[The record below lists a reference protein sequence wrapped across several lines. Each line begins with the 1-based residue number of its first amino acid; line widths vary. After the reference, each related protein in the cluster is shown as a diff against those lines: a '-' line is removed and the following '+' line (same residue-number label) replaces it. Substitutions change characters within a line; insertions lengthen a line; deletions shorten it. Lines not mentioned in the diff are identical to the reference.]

1 MSINSENDE
10 AAAVPAAGVA
20 FDHQRR
26 IRALRGPPRS
36 RRVWRPH
43 AHWGR
48 VARRFLTS
56 RSRPLEA
63 LLPSSSAVLYAAGD
77 LRIEDRPEPQ
87 PGVDEVLVE
96 VAAVG
101 ICGSD
106 VHYYDHGRIG
116 EYIVVEP
123 MIVGHESAGVI
134 VDVGSNVDRSRIG
147 QLVAMEPG
155 VPCRSCR
162 QCLAGRYNLC
172 PNVRF
177 FATPPIDGSISR
189 LVAIEAA
196 FAHPAPEGLSAEQ
209 AAMAEPV
216 SVGVWAARKTSIGP
230 GDRVLVTG
238 AGPVGLYAAQVARS
252 FGAAQVTITDV
263 SDFRLAKAREL
274 GLATSQATSP
284 LTEEFDV
291 LLECSGA
298 QPALTS
304 GIRAMAPAGR
314 VALVGMGSD
323 SVSIE
328 VPVIQGRELT
338 ISGVFRYANTYP
350 LALELI
356 ASGAVN
362 VTDVISH
369 RFPLAETEQ
378 ALTIAKQDPRALKA
392 VVLPQT

>member
-1 MSINSENDE
+1 LSN
-10 AAAVPAAGVA
+10 
-20 FDHQRR
+20 
-26 IRALRGPPRS
+26 
-36 RRVWRPH
+36 
-43 AHWGR
+43 
-48 VARRFLTS
+48 
-56 RSRPLEA
+56 
-63 LLPSSSAVLYAAGD
+63 SSAVLHAAGD

-87 PGVDEVLVE
+87 LGDDKVLVE

-116 EYIVVEP
+116 DYVVLEP
-123 MIVGHESAGVI
+123 MIVGHEAAGVI
-134 VDVGSNVDRSRIG
+134 VDVGIDIDRGRIG

-155 VPCRSCR
+155 VPCRSCG

-172 PNVRF
+172 PDVRF
-177 FATPPIDGSISR
+177 FATPPVDGSISR
-189 LVAIEAA
+189 QVAIEAA
-196 FAHPAPEGLSAEQ
+196 FAHPAPEGLTAEQ

-252 FGAAQVTITDV
+252 FGAAHVTITDV

-274 GLATSQATSP
+274 GLATSQAGRP

-314 VALVGMGSD
+314 VALVGMGAD
-323 SVSIE
+323 EVSID
-328 VPVIQGRELT
+328 VPIVQGRELT
-338 ISGVFRYANTYP
+338 IRGVFRYANTYP
-350 LALELI
+350 LALQLI